1 MRRREFIAGAGS
13 ACVWVAASSAQEG
26 AIPKIGVLALG
37 HPDPAPLL
45 KSLREGLQALGYEE
59 GKNIQLEF
67 RSAKGRPDKLSAL
80 AAELVALR
88 VAAIVAFQTPA
99 ATAAK
104 QVTRDIPI
112 VMDTV
117 GDPVGTGLVASLAHP
132 GGNIT
137 GVTGATSELGAKNLE
152 LVREVLPS
160 ARRAAIL
167 ANAPDPFSK
176 PFLEHIQ
183 NAATTLKFEIL
194 PIKVAR
200 GVDELE
206 EDFAAIANWQAQA
219 VVVQP
224 SLPEKQIA
232 ELALKYKVPAFA
244 PTAGF
249 PALGG
254 LMSYSA
260 DLDVLYRKG
269 ARFIDDILKGR
280 SPADLPVE
288 LATKFLL
295 IVNLKTAQALGV
307 SVPGTMLTR
316 ADEVIE

>member
-1 MRRREFIAGAGS
+1 MKRREFIAGAGS
-13 ACVWVAASSAQEG
+13 AVAWAATGSAQESRITKVG
-26 AIPKIGVLALG
+26 ILALG
-37 HPDPAPLL
+37 HPDPAPML
-45 KSLREGLQALGYEE
+45 KGLREGLQELGYEE
-59 GKNIQLEF
+59 GKNIRLEL
-67 RSAKGRPDKLSAL
+67 RSAQGRPDKLAAL
-80 AAELVALR
+80 AAELVALK
-88 VAAIVAFQTPA
+88 VSVIVAFQTPA

-104 QVTRDIPI
+104 QVTGDVPI

-117 GDPVGTGLVASLAHP
+117 GDPVGTGLVASLARP

-137 GVTGATSELGAKNLE
+137 GVTGATAELGAKNLE
-152 LVREVLPS
+152 LAREVLPS
-160 ARRAAIL
+160 LRRVAIL

-183 NAATTLKFEIL
+183 DAATMLQIEIK
-194 PIKVAR
+194 PIRVSRA
-200 GVDELE
+200 DELDA
-206 EDFAAIANWQAQA
+206 DFAAIANWQAHA

-224 SLPEKQIA
+224 SLPETQIA
-232 ELALKYKVPAFA
+232 EMALKYKVPAFA

-260 DLDVLYRKG
+260 DLDALYRKG
-269 ARFIDDILKGR
+269 ARFIDNILKGR
-280 SPADLPVE
+280 RPADIPVE

-295 IVNLKTAQALGV
+295 IVNLKTAKALGV
-307 SVPGTMLTR
+307 SVPGTLLTR

>member
-1 MRRREFIAGAGS
+1 MKRREFIAGTGS
-13 ACVWVAASSAQEG
+13 AVAWAAAGRAQEG
-26 AIPKIGVLALG
+26 KIAKVGILALG

-45 KSLREGLQALGYEE
+45 KSLREALRELGYEE
-59 GKNIQLEF
+59 GKNIQLEL
-67 RSAKGRPDKLSAL
+67 RSAQGRPEQLPTL
-80 AAELVALR
+80 AAELVALK
-88 VAAIVAFQTPA
+88 VAVIVAFQTPA

-104 QVTRDIPI
+104 RVTTDVPI

-117 GDPVGTGLVASLAHP
+117 GDPVGTGLVASLARP
-132 GGNIT
+132 GGNVT

-152 LVREVLPS
+152 LAREVLPS
-160 ARRAAIL
+160 LRRAAVL

-176 PFLEHIQ
+176 PFLEHLQ
-183 NAATTLKFEIL
+183 DAATMLKIEIN
-194 PIKVAR
+194 PIKVSRA
-200 GVDELE
+200 DELE
-206 EDFAAIANWQAQA
+206 ADFAAVANWQAQA

-260 DLDVLYRKG
+260 DLGALYRKG
-269 ARFIDDILKGR
+269 ARFIDEILKGR
-280 SPADLPVE
+280 NPADLPVE
-288 LATKFLL
+288 LASKFLL
-295 IVNLKTAQALGV
+295 IVNLKTAKALGIT
-307 SVPGTMLTR
+307 VPESILSR
-316 ADEVIE
+316 ADAVLH